1 MNTYYEEVD
10 DVLQNLCEGCK
21 DKLPDYLLDRHLFVE
36 LNCLQNEVTLKIN
49 DSVKPLILKL
59 RMKSRFMICKKIIL

>member
-1 MNTYYEEVD
+1 VD

-36 LNCLQNEVTLKIN
+36 LNCLRNEVSLKIN
-49 DSVKPLILKL
+49 DRVETIDLEIENEIEIFDL
-59 RMKSRFMICKKIIL
+59 